1 MNKLETV
8 TNARLP
14 RRTLFKGVGA
24 LGVGLA
30 LDKAGLLPSI
40 STDVAAAENLQDI
53 LDTTVTVEMFGV
65 TFLGA
70 GLDSNAKGNFKPA
83 WPAPVVAIVTAARA
97 QERAHLDFFLGL
109 GGKPLTQ
116 TFTIPDPAILT
127 DLKVFFNAVQEEET
141 REVAAQIA
149 AMMTF
154 TAMNRPDLV
163 KVSFQYAAEE
173 AEHRVLASYTMGA
186 RPPNNYGFAPALYQN
201 TTDIIADLKKVGII
215 GGSGQAAMFPGPGT
229 IDASNVIERTPGGT
243 AVSCAAASSVPSA
256 PAPSAPSVPP
266 APPRTGGGGEAAF
279 IRRLGDG

>member
-1 MNKLETV
+1 MNKLETI
-8 TNARLP
+8 TQTRLP

-70 GLDSNAKGNFKPA
+70 GLDSNAKGNFTPA

-97 QERAHLDFFLGL
+97 QEQAHLDFFTGL
-109 GGKPLTQ
+109 GGKALTQ
-116 TFTIPDPAILT
+116 TFHIPDPAILT

-141 REVAAQIA
+141 REIAAQIA
-149 AMMTF
+149 AMMSF

-173 AEHRVLASYTMGA
+173 AEHRVLANYAMGA
-186 RPPNNYGFAPALYQN
+186 RPANNYGFAPALYAN
-201 TTDIIADLKKVGII
+201 TTDIIAALKQAGII
-215 GGSGQAAMFPGPGT
+215 DGSGPAAMFPGPGT
-229 IDASNVIERTPGGT
+229 IDATNVIERTPGGP
-243 AVSCAAASSVPSA
+243 AVSCSAASSVPS
-256 PAPSAPSVPP
+256 
-266 APPRTGGGGEAAF
+266 APPRTGGGGESSF